1 MMFEWIIKKTIKNYE
16 DVENRDVRRQYG
28 TVCSVI
34 SIILNMIMVVFKLV
48 FGYMVN
54 SISIVADGYNNL
66 SDIGSNVATLF
77 GFKLAGK
84 HPDSEHPYG
93 HGRVEYIV
101 GMIISFLI
109 LMVGLSSLKESI
121 IKIFNPEKL
130 NFSYYALTA
139 LIISI
144 IFKFWMSYFNRK
156 AGDKIDSSALMAAAQ
171 DSINDVYSTTAT
183 LISLILS
190 LFIDWPIDGIIGLF
204 VSLLVI
210 KSGIEIFKEMM
221 TSLLGRAPDKEL
233 VQEIIDFVMS
243 YDEVLGVHDLMIHDY
258 GPGRKY
264 MTLHVEVNRYR
275 DIGDIHDQ
283 IDEIERAILNKFQI
297 LTTIHMDPIDI
308 EDSYTNMMKEKVETI
323 VKNIN
328 SSYSI
333 HDFRVVRGKTH
344 TNLIFDVV
352 LPSDDTS
359 KHGDVKKLI
368 SEEVAKISDE
378 KLYCVIEVEHGY
390 C

>member
-1 MMFEWIIKKTIKNYE
+1 MFEWIIKKTIKNYE

-28 TVCSVI
+28 TVCSII
-34 SIILNMIMVVFKLV
+34 SIILNLIMVVFKLV
-48 FGYMVN
+48 FGYMTN

-109 LMVGLSSLKESI
+109 LMVGLSSLKESL

-130 NFSYYALTA
+130 NFSYYALIA
-139 LIISI
+139 LIASI

-156 AGDKIDSSALMAAAQ
+156 AGAKIDSSALMAAAQ

-204 VSLLVI
+204 VSLLVL
-210 KSGIEIFKEMM
+210 KSGVEIFKEMM

-233 VQEIIDFVMS
+233 VNEIIDFVMS

-264 MTLHVEVNRYR
+264 MTLHAEVNRYR

-297 LTTIHMDPIDI
+297 LTTIHMDPIDT

-378 KLYCVIEVEHGY
+378 KLYCVIEVEHSY